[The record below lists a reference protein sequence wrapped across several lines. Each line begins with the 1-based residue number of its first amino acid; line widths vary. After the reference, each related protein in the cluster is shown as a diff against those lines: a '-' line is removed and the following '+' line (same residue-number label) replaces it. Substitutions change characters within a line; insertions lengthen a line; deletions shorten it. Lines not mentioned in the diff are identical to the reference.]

1 MGQSFLR
8 KYLFWL
14 LLSFLITL
22 IAFRLTKGL
31 EISELDRSISF
42 KDKIE
47 EDNNCKPIEI
57 IPSEIKYPPALSPGL
72 PRRIDPCYSVPVEYP
87 KDMKEKGVEGFVV
100 IEFGIS
106 PEGIPYSLSPVEY
119 THEDFVM
126 PALNAMAQFRY
137 PPTIVDGKAVHIDY
151 FKKFVFQSV
160 NDASQ

>member
-31 EISELDRSISF
+31 EISEPDRSISF
-42 KDKIE
+42 KDRIE

-57 IPSEIKYPPALSPGL
+57 IPSEIKYPPVLSPGL

-151 FKKFVFQSV
+151 FKLSLIHI
-160 NDASQ
+160 